1 MDRGAL
7 ARRSAAWFLGSLLLC
22 TVDAARAQSPP
33 SDRNQQAGRTA
44 GKKAQTQ
51 TNRRKT
57 PPAGE
62 QVAGAPQ
69 ARAGDA
75 VRKPARREFSE
86 AYRESLRRTVE
97 IRRQLRAR
105 RRQGAEASQ
114 PPGAIVPWPMPPAL
128 IIRQTREIHG
138 EIGSFLDVLRR

>member
-7 ARRSAAWFLGSLLLC
+7 ARRSAAWFLGSLLLW

-33 SDRNQQAGRTA
+33 SDPNQKAGRTA
-44 GKKAQTQ
+44 GKQPQTQ
-51 TNRRKT
+51 TNRRTT
-57 PPAGE
+57 PPAGG
-62 QVAGAPQ
+62 QAAGAAQ

-75 VRKPARREFSE
+75 ARLPARREFSE
-86 AYRESLRRTVE
+86 AYRESLRRTIE

-105 RRQGAEASQ
+105 RRQGADASQ
-114 PPGAIVPWPMPPAL
+114 PPGAIVPWPMPSAL
-128 IIRQTREIHG
+128 IIRQTRDVHG